1 LIPVASRGSRW
12 FPGVAGGGDVPWSS
26 LLLLVIVVVGGGGS
40 GVGGVCADVVDVVD
54 VDVVG
59 DGPGDGVCVGCCP
72 LLVLLLVLVVVSL
85 ALLLLFFVFFFFF
98 FVFLLLLFEIDIHLI
113 AMLDVI
119 CVVLCV
125 GYLYVVVV
133 HCWCCFTSMCWFS
146 CFCCST
152 HVLVQ

>member
-98 FVFLLLLFEIDIHLI
+98 FVFLLLLL
-113 AMLDVI
+113 L
-119 CVVLCV
+119 VLLLLVLLLLLC
-125 GYLYVVVV
+125 GAWPMYIVVVGWLRV
-133 HCWCCFTSMCWFS
+133 VVAGGMARRALRSI
-146 CFCCST
+146 
-152 HVLVQ
+152 